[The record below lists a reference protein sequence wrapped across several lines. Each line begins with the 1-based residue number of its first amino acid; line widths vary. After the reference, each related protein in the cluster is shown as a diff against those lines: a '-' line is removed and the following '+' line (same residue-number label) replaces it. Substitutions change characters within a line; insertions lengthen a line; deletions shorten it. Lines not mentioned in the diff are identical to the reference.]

1 MIFVT
6 GGISRSI
13 SETRTIVVFWSSV
26 LLREK
31 FNYRNN
37 KRKIVFRK
45 RLQDFDLFVNETQ

>member
-26 LLREK
+26 FLREK